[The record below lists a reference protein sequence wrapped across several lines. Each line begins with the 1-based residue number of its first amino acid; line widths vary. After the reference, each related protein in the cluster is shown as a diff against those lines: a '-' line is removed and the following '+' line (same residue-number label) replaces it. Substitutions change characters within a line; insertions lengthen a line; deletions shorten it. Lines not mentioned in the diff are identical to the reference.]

1 MVQSSLKWLLGSSR
15 RYKRLTWRSQGQLHL
30 RLWFCSNYKK
40 KKKKKTSYC
49 THRPMALF
57 CDMNQSLIQSVWN
70 YTKRRPR
77 PFVLILWTSS
87 FTLQVMKK
95 LIFLANSHRPF
106 IIVQWF
112 LAWQTNTLNDCF
124 RILTTLPASKLRD
137 CYSYDPIVHGA
148 KSSYPLPLHFV
159 QCKADFGFN
168 IKFTVN
174 KPRNK
179 LHVAQ
184 SCNPPRAI
192 QSRQVIHSV
201 SIVKVNKSLG
211 YSVNTLIS

>member
-1 MVQSSLKWLLGSSR
+1 MIK
-15 RYKRLTWRSQGQLHL
+15 
-30 RLWFCSNYKK
+30 
-40 KKKKKTSYC
+40 
-49 THRPMALF
+49 
-57 CDMNQSLIQSVWN
+57 SVWN
-70 YTKRRPR
+70 YTKRHPR
-77 PFVLILWTSS
+77 PFVKILWTFS
-87 FTLQVMKK
+87 FTLQVMKI
-95 LIFLANSHRPF
+95 LMLLANSHRPF

-112 LAWQTNTLNDCF
+112 LACQTNTLNLLNGCF
-124 RILTTLPASKLRD
+124 GILTTLQASKLID

-148 KSSYPLPLHFV
+148 KSLYPLPLQFE
-159 QCKADFGFN
+159 QCKADFGFI

-201 SIVKVNKSLG
+201 S
-211 YSVNTLIS
+211 